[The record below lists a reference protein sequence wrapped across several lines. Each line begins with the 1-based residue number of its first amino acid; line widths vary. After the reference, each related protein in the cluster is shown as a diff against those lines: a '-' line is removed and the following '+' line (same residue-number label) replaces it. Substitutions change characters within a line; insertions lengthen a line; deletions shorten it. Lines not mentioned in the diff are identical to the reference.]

1 MLQAASLGGAA
12 LPQRYDAGAGIGF
25 GAVEIGYTTIDSL
38 ADYLRQSTFKTI
50 VGDIKFGSNGEW
62 AEPRV
67 LEIQF
72 HDITGNGLDQF
83 KDDSKQTILW
93 PSEYKTGGVAYPYTD
108 AKK

>member
-1 MLQAASLGGAA
+1 
-12 LPQRYDAGAGIGF
+12 
-25 GAVEIGYTTIDSL
+25 
-38 ADYLRQSTFKTI
+38 
-50 VGDIKFGSNGEW
+50 
-62 AEPRV
+62 

-93 PSEYKTGGVAYPYTD
+93 PSEYKTGEVAYPYTN

>member
-1 MLQAASLGGAA
+1 MTGVQTCA
-12 LPQRYDAGAGIGF
+12 LPIFAYANLQVLGEAVDA
-25 GAVEIGYTTIDSL
+25 TKSLDQDKL

-50 VGDIKFGSNGEW
+50 VGDIKFGPNGEW